1 MVSLEEN
8 LLAGQGSELETH
20 VFLVRSST
28 TKHPHIF
35 FALYNDDDK
44 PWHKKHQQKK
54 QINKIE
60 QFLLNTNQQ
69 TCSS

>member
-1 MVSLEEN
+1 MVSLEDN
-8 LLAGQGSELETH
+8 LVAGQGSEPETH

-28 TKHPHIF
+28 TEHPHI
-35 FALYNDDDK
+35 FALYNDEDK
-44 PWHKKHQQKK
+44 PWHKKHQRKK

-60 QFLLNTNQQ
+60 QFLLYTNQQ